1 MKPLIYCVL
10 SFILLSFVPAFAL
23 SIEIPMSEAQKIRES
38 YRLFISSKK
47 VALERLEK
55 YGFMDIKNSGK
66 HECFMDDEVFSCIVI
81 HPYGFV
87 MKDDVFTK
95 IDYSFNTRFSSTQS
109 ISTTLSKEQ
118 KAEIVNVLNMVTDD
132 PQMSE
137 EIINELVREYHLKVA
152 NKESIEKGWSGYSA
166 YLNYRGILIEL
177 VGSEDSLF
185 YLYVN

>member
-1 MKPLIYCVL
+1 MKTLVYCAL
-10 SFILLSFVPAFAL
+10 SAILLSSMPAFAL
-23 SIEIPMSEAQKIRES
+23 TISPPVSEVEKVRNTH
-38 YRLFISSKK
+38 RLFISSKK